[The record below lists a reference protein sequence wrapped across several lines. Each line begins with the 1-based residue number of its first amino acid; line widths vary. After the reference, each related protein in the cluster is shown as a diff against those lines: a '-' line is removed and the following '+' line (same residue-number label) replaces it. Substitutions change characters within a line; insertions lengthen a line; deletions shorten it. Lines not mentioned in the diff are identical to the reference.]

1 MKRLRQFVIACD
13 RLEAGN
19 ARRCNLRRNLRRRAL
34 PASKRESGGFRQASG
49 LALRAVLPIVL
60 LASILVTAAGQR
72 RNDRGGFGAPPPP
85 PPRLGAPA
93 AGASQSFGEFTF
105 TRLIYK
111 SPYSPYNR
119 GMGGSWTVDYPEAD
133 NHFITGIREW
143 AGTNLNVA
151 PQPEALEALDER
163 LFDYPFVYIVEPGFM
178 ELSDEEVKRLREYLL
193 RGGFLFLD
201 DFWGEYEWQN
211 VQTQLKKVL
220 PEYEIKDLPLTHPI
234 LHSYLDIEE
243 VVQVPNIY
251 NAQRGVTSEKG
262 GVTPYYMAIEDKHGR
277 MLVFISRNSDLGD
290 AWEWIND
297 PRYPVKYGLAA
308 YRIGIN
314 VVIYAMSH

>member
-1 MKRLRQFVIACD
+1 MA
-13 RLEAGN
+13 
-19 ARRCNLRRNLRRRAL
+19 AREGAARIRTRVTR
-34 PASKRESGGFRQASG
+34 
-49 LALRAVLPIVL
+49 RAVLRVVVPFVL
-60 LASILVTAAGQR
+60 LASVLVPAAGQR
-72 RNDRGGFGAPPPP
+72 RDQWDFTTPPP
-85 PPRLGAPA
+85 PPRSRASSPA
-93 AGASQSFGEFTF
+93 DGPGEFTF
-105 TRLIYK
+105 ARLIYT

-151 PQPEALEALDER
+151 PRPEALEISDER
-163 LFDYPFVYIVEPGFM
+163 LFDFPFIYIVEPGFM
-178 ELSDEEVKRLREYLL
+178 ELSDEEVPRLREYLM

-211 VQTQLKKVL
+211 VQTQLRKVL
-220 PEYEIKDLPLTHPI
+220 PEHEIKELPMTHPL

-251 NAQRGVTSEKG
+251 NAQRGVTAEKG
-262 GVTPYYMAIEDKHGR
+262 GTTPYYMGIEDKQGR
-277 MLVFISRNSDLGD
+277 LVAFFARNSDLGD

-297 PRYPVKYGLAA
+297 GRYPVRYGLAA
-308 YRIGIN
+308 YKIGIN